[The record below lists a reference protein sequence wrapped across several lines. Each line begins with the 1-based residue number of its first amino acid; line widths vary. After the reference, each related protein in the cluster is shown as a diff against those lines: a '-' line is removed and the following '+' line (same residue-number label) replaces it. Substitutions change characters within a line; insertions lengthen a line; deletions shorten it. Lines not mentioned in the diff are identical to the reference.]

1 MRFASI
7 GLPAASLQ
15 APGLEHSP
23 PAAPVSGTQDGGFT
37 LLETLTALTIL
48 AIALSGLFQAHAT
61 ATRSTGTADDYAT
74 ARLIGEARLA
84 EMTGSWVGG
93 RSVKTGK
100 HGRFSWTF
108 EASPQN
114 APWAAIKSQENWRLY
129 RLRLNVVWPG
139 GRHVDL
145 QTLKLARENVPR

>member
-1 MRFASI
+1 MKFAST
-7 GLPAASLQ
+7 GSPAASLQ
-15 APGLEHSP
+15 AHGLEHNP
-23 PAAPVSGTQDGGFT
+23 PTAPGSGSRDGGFT

-48 AIALSGLFQAHAT
+48 AIALSSLFQAHAT

-84 EMTGSWVGG
+84 EMTGGWFGG
-93 RSVKTGK
+93 RSVKTGT
-100 HGRFSWTF
+100 HGRFAWTF
-108 EASPQN
+108 EAAPHD
-114 APWAAIKSQENWRLY
+114 APWATIKSQENWRLY

-139 GRHVDL
+139 GRHFDL